1 MIHHLQHIVDLV
13 EICRRKDIKYVVVSP
28 GSRNAPIIKQIL
40 SNSSFR
46 VHSIVDERSA
56 AFFGLGLSIAT
67 HEPVILVCTSGSA
80 GLNYA
85 PALAEAFYQHVPL
98 VAITADRP
106 PWLIGQQDNQSI
118 RQDEMFRNYIKCSM
132 NVKIPIEDEQQL
144 QHFHQDV
151 DNVLNCAVETIK
163 GPVHVNCPID
173 EPLYTDM
180 PQVSKSIKL
189 YLKGNG
195 LFSGFNR
202 LKEYWKKS
210 RRPVIIV
217 GQQNTDS
224 DLRDM
229 LNRYGVE
236 RKVVVLG
243 ELVANIAGRNVIG
256 AVDRVMMKIEDD
268 ESDMFKPDFMV
279 SLGGHVI
286 SKRLKKWL
294 QKMNIPHFRIS
305 EMEDGIDTY
314 GNLTENIIGDPVGEL
329 SAILSDVQEAD
340 SGFVNAWHEV
350 NDLTLQSHNMF
361 LKEAPFSDIKVFDVF
376 MNKLPKGA
384 IVHFGNSSPIR
395 YGQLFKTEHLSGV
408 FSNRGVSG
416 IDGCLSTAVGYAS
429 QTNRLNFVFI
439 GDLGFVYDSNAMWNR
454 NLPKNLKVILINNS
468 GGGIFRLLNGPTSI
482 NGFNGFDDYIE
493 TSHRVD
499 IRKLV
504 EAFGLAYFYAQ
515 NVDEVE
521 SQFDLFIQSGKAS
534 VFEVKTPQT
543 ENSTVYRQYIEAIKQ
558 K

>member
-13 EICRRKDIKYVVVSP
+13 EICRRKGVGHVVVSP
-28 GSRNAPIIKQIL
+28 GSRNAPIIKQFL
-40 SNSSFR
+40 SNASFR

-67 HEPVILVCTSGSA
+67 HEQVVLVCTSGSA

-98 VAITADRP
+98 VAVTADRP
-106 PWLIGQQDNQSI
+106 PWLIGQQDNQTI
-118 RQDEMFRNYIKCSM
+118 RQDAMFRNYIKCCM
-132 NVKIPIEDEQQL
+132 NVKIPIENENQL
-144 QHFHQDV
+144 QRFHQDL
-151 DNVLNCAVETIK
+151 DDMINCAFEDIK

-173 EPLYTDM
+173 EPLYADM
-180 PQVSKSIKL
+180 PQVSESIKL
-189 YLKGNG
+189 SPKGSE
-195 LFSGFNR
+195 LFSGFNM

-224 DLRDM
+224 DLRDI

-236 RKVVVLG
+236 RKAVVLA
-243 ELVANIAGRNVIG
+243 EPVANIAGRNVIG
-256 AVDRVMMKIEDD
+256 AVDRVMMKIEDNGAD
-268 ESDMFKPDFMV
+268 IFKPDFMV

-294 QKMNIPHFRIS
+294 QTLDIPHFRIS
-305 EMEDGIDTY
+305 EKKDGIDTY
-314 GNLTENIIGDPVGEL
+314 GNLTENIIGDPVGGL
-329 SAILSDVQEAD
+329 FVMLSDAQDAD
-340 SGFVNAWHEV
+340 PGFVNAWHDV
-350 NDLTLQSHNMF
+350 HGLTLQNHEMF
-361 LKEAPFSDIKVFDVF
+361 LKEAPFSDIKVFDIF

-395 YGQLFKTEHLSGV
+395 YGQLFKLGHLSGV

-429 QTNRLNFVFI
+429 QTNQLNFVFI
-439 GDLGFVYDSNAMWNR
+439 GDLSFVYDSNAMWNR
-454 NLPKNLKVILINNS
+454 NLPKNLKIILVNNS
-468 GGGIFRLLNGPTSI
+468 GGGIFRMLNGPSSI
-482 NGFNGFDDYIE
+482 NGFDDYIE
-493 TSHRVD
+493 TSHQPD
-499 IRKLV
+499 FRKLV
-504 EAFGLAYFYAQ
+504 EAFGLTYFYAQ
-515 NVDEVE
+515 NADEIE
-521 SQFDLFIQSGKAS
+521 SQLDLFFQSGQAS

-543 ENSTVYRQYIEAIKQ
+543 GNSTVYSRYIKAIKQ